1 MKIVLNVG
9 LYLQLAA
16 LFSHED
22 QESGDVTET
31 AADDNPVTVSEVPD
45 LPTVDQILESVSY
58 MLSLPTDSSPR
69 LVNFT

>member
-31 AADDNPVTVSEVPD
+31 AADDNPVTVAGIPD
-45 LPTVDQILESVSY
+45 LLTVDQISRICKLHAQSSY
-58 MLSLPTDSSPR
+58 RFITKIS
-69 LVNFT
+69 